1 MAEVDTGQAL
11 IFLEI
16 VGKRF
21 FEGGCRDSCYLTR
34 GQVAHQQ
41 NDRQHEVEEADL
53 ALGVLSS
60 RLGPVTELL
69 CDSEQITPVL
79 EFPLW
84 LGGNESD

>member
-1 MAEVDTGQAL
+1 M
-11 IFLEI
+11 
-16 VGKRF
+16 
-21 FEGGCRDSCYLTR
+21 
-34 GQVAHQQ
+34 AHQQ

-69 CDSEQITPVL
+69 CDLEQITPVL